1 MIFLY
6 FDMIIKTRAENAII
20 SALVDAVHFNEAVA
34 AEAVLRDDKNAVL
47 PDVMNIIED
56 YIGVRREHFD
66 ASNAALDLAALYLCL
81 VEPVNADAD
90 AFNVR
95 DTATQNDLLAILA
108 GCVDATEVAIVN
120 FAILDK
126 HFTAREI

>member
-6 FDMIIKTRAENAII
+6 FDMIIKTSAENAII
-20 SALVDAVHFNEAVA
+20 SALVDTVHFNEAVA
-34 AEAVLRDDKNAVL
+34 AEAVLRNDKNAGL
-47 PDVMNIIED
+47 PDVMNVIED

-81 VEPVNADAD
+81 VEPMNADAD

-108 GCVDATEVAIVN
+108 GCVDAAEIAIVN
-120 FAILDK
+120 FEILDK
-126 HFTAREI
+126 HFTARQI